1 MSVYDRQIASAKRQ
15 IAAKGRSCL
24 WRANAT
30 AVPDNALVAAPAAPV
45 PSDTVVPIVFLPDSR
60 QNRAFLQSLAGSDII
75 IGSDYGLMGQAP
87 FEPRTDDEIYDE
99 TGTELLRT
107 VYQAQPFAPNGDV
120 ILWTLFF
127 SAIEEG

>member
-1 MSVYDRQIASAKRQ
+1 MGVYDRQIASAKRQ
-15 IAAKGRSCL
+15 IAAKGRACL
-24 WRANAT
+24 WRGNNV
-30 AVPDNALVAAPAAPV
+30 AVPSNGLTAAAAAPV
-45 PSDTVVPIVFLPDSR
+45 DDDNAVSVLFLPDSR
-60 QNRAFLQSLAGSDII
+60 QNRAFLQQLAGSDMV

-87 FEPRTDDEIYDE
+87 FTPQLNDEIYDE

-107 VYQAQPFAPNGDV
+107 VYEARPFAPNGEV